1 MSRRKLSK
9 QQSER
14 IKKNQRDK
22 FTVALASDDENL
34 KLQGQI
40 VSHHGT
46 SVQVEYLD
54 EQQRFQTVSCHL
66 RANLEQ
72 VVTGDMVLWQQEG
85 EGGVVVSRD
94 ERKSVLLRPD
104 AYGQLKP
111 VAANVTQLVL
121 VIAPEPEAHCGL
133 VDRYLVATENMGV
146 KALILINK
154 SDLLHEGNNATL
166 THIAATYKN
175 IGYDVIHVSARTG
188 SGIENL
194 KNFLLDETSI
204 FVGQSGVGKSSLI
217 QKLLPD
223 EELRVGD
230 LSSSQSKGRHTTTH
244 SQLYHFSSGGVCIDS
259 PGIREFGLW
268 HMTPGEVLYGF
279 VDLRA
284 QALNCKFRNCTHET
298 EPKCGIHNAIE
309 KGLLYKTRFDSYKHI
324 LNTLNEVNIK
334 KGKHR

>member
-14 IKKNQRDK
+14 IKKSQRDK
-22 FTVALASDDENL
+22 FAIAQESNVENAGL
-34 KLQGQI
+34 RGQI
-40 VSHHGT
+40 VSHHGKK
-46 SVQVEYLD
+46 VDVEYCD
-54 EQQRFQTVSCHL
+54 EQQQRQIISCHF
-66 RANLEQ
+66 RANLEA
-72 VVTGDMVLWQQEG
+72 VVTGDWVLWQREG
-85 EGGVVVSRD
+85 EAGVVVSLQ
-94 ERKSVLLRPD
+94 ERESVLLRPD
-104 AYGQLKP
+104 AFGQLKP
-111 VAANVTQLVL
+111 VAANVSRLVL
-121 VIAPEPEAHCGL
+121 VIAPEPEAHSGL
-133 VDRYLVATENMGV
+133 IDRYLVATENMGA

-154 SDLLHEGNNATL
+154 SDLLNDTNNTTL
-166 THIAATYKN
+166 ADITATYQN
-175 IGYDVIHVSARTG
+175 IGYTVLQVSAHTG
-188 SGIENL
+188 AGLENL
-194 KNFLLDETSI
+194 KTHLLDETSV

-217 QKLLPD
+217 QKLLPE

-230 LSSSQSKGRHTTTH
+230 LSSNQSKGRHTTTH

-268 HMTPGEVLYGF
+268 HMTPDEVLQGF

-334 KGKHR
+334 KGRPR